1 MSLFNIFDL
10 GDNRYTAQ
18 VVPECYPHERQP
30 ALKNWSEEERE
41 AYCGVY
47 TSLRRGI
54 VQLEHTVKQLSSFS
68 AECRFH
74 IGIRP

>member
-1 MSLFNIFDL
+1 MSLFNIFNIFDL

-41 AYCGVY
+41 AFCGGY
-47 TSLRRGI
+47 SKQRRYDLRSSLFAR
-54 VQLEHTVKQLSSFS
+54 
-68 AECRFH
+68 H
-74 IGIRP
+74 ILLRHGRV